1 MVITRFL
8 KKSRISNEIETGN
21 ISIHLNE
28 IIRNGSDVN
37 DFKNFVI
44 NVNNQ
49 ILDNEEKDELTTK
62 KK

>member
-1 MVITRFL
+1 MGITRFL

-62 KK
+62 KN

>member
-1 MVITRFL
+1 MGITRFL

-28 IIRNGSDVN
+28 LIRNGSDVN

-62 KK
+62 KN

>member
-1 MVITRFL
+1 MGITRFL

-28 IIRNGSDVN
+28 LIRNGSDVN

-49 ILDNEEKDELTTK
+49 ILDN
-62 KK
+62 